1 MQPLVAKNIK
11 SVIIL
16 NKFLILSHHSFKKIE
31 EIELVVYE
39 RPSQCC
45 WRTLHSLVIWNNF
58 TLHFSAWQLHNN
70 PERCWLK
77 IFIQLILVFFFNIFN
92 YHFQQPREMLAQ
104 NFKTKFQN
112 FKNDFQNF
120 NNNFQLGNLTITQ
133 QVDG

>member
-77 IFIQLILVFFFNIFN
+77 IFIQLILFFSSIFSIFIFN
-92 YHFQQPREMLAQ
+92 LKTSQPPREMLAQ

-112 FKNDFQNF
+112 FKDDFQNF
-120 NNNFQLGNLTITQ
+120 EKNFSLATLQ
-133 QVDG
+133 

>member
-16 NKFLILSHHSFKKIE
+16 TKFLILSHHSFKKIE

-77 IFIQLILVFFFNIFN
+77 TFIQLISFFLLQ
-92 YHFQQPREMLAQ
+92 YFQFSSSTWKLHNHPERCWLKISRL
-104 NFKTKFQN
+104 NFKISKMI
-112 FKNDFQNF
+112 FKMLKIIFSLATLQ
-120 NNNFQLGNLTITQ
+120 
-133 QVDG
+133 